1 MQPPQPE
8 HRRLPYQ
15 GTNPIGVGP
24 LTALS
29 SIRHYRNSMNGRTV
43 LYFDAK
49 THCAM
54 LLRSSY
60 LYVYGVH
67 CHAHDPAISRVRR
80 KSLSCGRAISRP
92 SGVSTFR
99 EFRPVSSIV
108 VQRITD
114 LP

>member
-1 MQPPQPE
+1 
-8 HRRLPYQ
+8 
-15 GTNPIGVGP
+15 
-24 LTALS
+24 
-29 SIRHYRNSMNGRTV
+29 MNGRTV

-54 LLRSSY
+54 LLVICMFTEY
-60 LYVYGVH
+60 TATPTILQLVGFGVS
-67 CHAHDPAISRVRR
+67 PYP
-80 KSLSCGRAISRP
+80 CGRAISRP

-99 EFRPVSSIV
+99 EFWPVSSIV